1 MNACSRL
8 LDQAYL
14 LLDLEEKAMEQE
26 EEEQVAFFAA
36 IRQQVLGEVWANRA
50 ASDPADLEYHL
61 GSILERTAAMAARLQ
76 AWHGRMREGLQKSKA
91 YNKFAAGSRY
101 DSRKLTKQ
109 FYSFAQA

>member
-1 MNACSRL
+1 MNACSCL

-26 EEEQVAFFAA
+26 EEEQVVFFAE

-50 ASDPADLEYHL
+50 ASDPADLERHL
-61 GSILERTAAMAARLQ
+61 GSILNRTAALTAHLQ
-76 AWHGRMREGLQKSKA
+76 AWHGRMREGLQKTKA

-101 DSRKLTKQ
+101 DSHKMAKQ
-109 FYSFAQA
+109 FYSLAQA